1 MQPKCKWIM
10 WSKYKEEGEIIMLE
24 LDILSEV
31 GLGDWIE
38 IRTLRS
44 QISKV
49 EMRILTV
56 AMSTNIRI

>member
-1 MQPKCKWIM
+1 M

-44 QISKV
+44 QIRKV

-56 AMSTNIRI
+56 TMSTNIRI